1 MEENKIQEE
10 INSLVDLEDIIN
22 YSIHLMGI
30 VSILG
35 KSIGADMIEIMQQ
48 WVIDAKE
55 FSKE

>member
-1 MEENKIQEE
+1 
-10 INSLVDLEDIIN
+10 
-22 YSIHLMGI
+22 MGI